1 MFVVSPQKLHS
12 LMQTNSIFTWNTWQI
27 AKALMFLSVNNP
39 VNELDMEQ
47 SSFRICTVKWKCM
60 LWWLL

>member
-1 MFVVSPQKLHS
+1 MFVVSSLQLHS
-12 LMQTNSIFTWNTWQI
+12 LMQTNCIFTWNIWQI
-27 AKALMFLSVNNP
+27 AKALMFFSVNK
-39 VNELDMEQ
+39 LDMEQ